1 MLHGIVQQ
9 VDGTKSGNIK
19 QLGPFLFGNPG
30 IICRV
35 SFIPETSTD
44 IGSKQD
50 AFQDWQKIQNF
61 LHRSIRALTNRL
73 RRPTPTHRHRNG
85 ASRIILKID
94 KLLPLGGIQEL
105 GHILGKLHFGKIS
118 KTGPG
123 GGNRARISGSQSIDS
138 SSVRGAC
145 SKWASSSA

>member
-9 VDGTKSGNIK
+9 VNGTKSGNIK
-19 QLGPFLFGNPG
+19 QLGPFL
-30 IICRV
+30 IRQSRDYMS
-35 SFIPETSTD
+35 SFVHP
-44 IGSKQD
+44 GSKHRYWEQ
-50 AFQDWQKIQNF
+50 ARCLSDWQKIQNF
-61 LHRSIRALTNRL
+61 LHRPIRALTNRL

-85 ASRIILKID
+85 ASPHNPQNRQAAS
-94 KLLPLGGIQEL
+94 LGWHSGL
-105 GHILGKLHFGKIS
+105 GHILGKLHFREIS
-118 KTGPG
+118 KTGSG